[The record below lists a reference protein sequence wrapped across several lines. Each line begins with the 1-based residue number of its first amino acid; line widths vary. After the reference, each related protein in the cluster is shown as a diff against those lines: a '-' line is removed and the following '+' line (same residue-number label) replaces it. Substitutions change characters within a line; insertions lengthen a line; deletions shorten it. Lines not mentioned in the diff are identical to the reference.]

1 LRLEVPYFKQE
12 KSTTCG
18 PACIRMVL
26 EYNGIRL
33 SEKELEDIFE
43 TSWLGNTCE
52 ELASGVEKL
61 GFLSEVVENFTV
73 ESLCFSLP
81 GKIFI
86 ERGNDM
92 EIYEKVKRYLYENI
106 GHLTAPGTPRF
117 DLKAEIWRVP
127 VLCKTERGILI
138 VGEFTLDKKGEFI
151 NIPTKQEMLKTVEI
165 EISKLPFLVYGD
177 RKDLEAKDI
186 KPVTI

>member
-1 LRLEVPYFKQE
+1 
-12 KSTTCG
+12 
-18 PACIRMVL
+18 
-26 EYNGIRL
+26 
-33 SEKELEDIFE
+33 
-43 TSWLGNTCE
+43 
-52 ELASGVEKL
+52 
-61 GFLSEVVENFTV
+61 
-73 ESLCFSLP
+73 
-81 GKIFI
+81 
-86 ERGNDM
+86 M

-117 DLKAEIWRVP
+117 DLKTEIWKVP

-165 EISKLPFLVYGD
+165 EISKLPFLVYGERED
-177 RKDLEAKDI
+177 FEAKDI

>member
-1 LRLEVPYFKQE
+1 
-12 KSTTCG
+12 
-18 PACIRMVL
+18 
-26 EYNGIRL
+26 
-33 SEKELEDIFE
+33 
-43 TSWLGNTCE
+43 
-52 ELASGVEKL
+52 
-61 GFLSEVVENFTV
+61 
-73 ESLCFSLP
+73 
-81 GKIFI
+81 
-86 ERGNDM
+86 M
-92 EIYEKVKRYLYENI
+92 EIYEKIKRYLYENI

-117 DLKAEIWRVP
+117 DLKTEIWKVP